1 MKAVLG
7 VADWADRDD
16 DTDVITLRTQ
26 RLHGTTEVRGA
37 LVYRQLALRKETL
50 RTLLT
55 VVNYLTRLVKDVDVV
70 GAEREDGS
78 AGSIMVGKVAL
89 YGVKDAR
96 RIIHDTKG
104 VDRGAKLILHEQPAY
119 VVSKAGAHEEHALH
133 GRDAERGLLY
143 DDGSLEL
150 HIIQQFSP

>member
-1 MKAVLG
+1 VKAVLG

-37 LVYRQLALRKETL
+37 LVYRQLALREETL
-50 RTLLT
+50 RTLLA
-55 VVNYLTRLVKDVDVV
+55 VVHYLTRLVEDVDVV
-70 GAEREDGS
+70 GAEREDGC
-78 AGSIMVGKVAL
+78 AGSVMVGEVAL
-89 YGVKDAR
+89 DGVEDAR

>member
-1 MKAVLG
+1 MEAVLG

-26 RLHGTTEVRGA
+26 RFNGTTEVRGA
-37 LVYRQLALRKETL
+37 LVYRQLALREETL

-55 VVNYLTRLVKDVDVV
+55 VVHYLTRLVEDVDVV
-70 GAEREDGS
+70 GAEREDGC
-78 AGSIMVGKVAL
+78 AGSIMVGEVAL
-89 YGVKDAR
+89 DGVEDAR
-96 RIIHDTKG
+96 RIIHDTIG
-104 VDRGAKLILHEQPAY
+104 VDRGAKLILHEQAAY

-133 GRDAERGLLY
+133 GRDSERGLLY

-150 HIIQQFSP
+150 HIIQQYSP